1 MCQACRYDKCLAA
14 GMQTNLVL
22 DLESKK
28 KRFKN
33 LKFEDNVS
41 NKEDNPVN
49 YVSDES
55 SDESFEFP
63 PMTDNAKEDYSI
75 HESIL
80 DPETGLTEVGELE
93 DIVSYEEILYRK
105 WKVLQEEEQIFNYVH
120 KKFRKMVIP
129 EERKEPMIAAD
140 AIRDIVVHSGS
151 NDGPEL
157 DVFLTYNSH
166 EKGKELR

>member
-41 NKEDNPVN
+41 DKEDTQVN
-49 YVSDES
+49 NVSDES

-63 PMTDNAKEDYSI
+63 PMTDNDKEDYST
-75 HESIL
+75 HESLL
-80 DPETGLTEVGELE
+80 DPETSFCL
-93 DIVSYEEILYRK
+93 
-105 WKVLQEEEQIFNYVH
+105 
-120 KKFRKMVIP
+120 
-129 EERKEPMIAAD
+129 
-140 AIRDIVVHSGS
+140 
-151 NDGPEL
+151 
-157 DVFLTYNSH
+157 
-166 EKGKELR
+166 